1 MLSFLLTAI
10 WITHIDAKTTAQ
22 SAIRKEAVDSIVL
35 HAIGG
40 PYCDRGKLSISAA
53 HANGASWLGFFSDH
67 KVLGI
72 HYVIDRSGIVFAGVA
87 ENRVANHT
95 LGWNQTAIG
104 IELVN
109 HGDGIE
115 AYPKAQIDALIA
127 LVKGV
132 MIRHSGITKNRVVRH
147 SDADQSTFECSG
159 VIHKR
164 KTDPGVQFDY
174 IEFMQRI

>member
-1 MLSFLLTAI
+1 MLWFLLTAT
-10 WITHIDAKTTAQ
+10 WVTHIDAKTTAQ
-22 SAIRKEAVDSIVL
+22 SAIRKVAVDSIVL

-53 HANGASWLGFFSDH
+53 YGDGASWIGFFSDH

-104 IELVN
+104 IELIN
-109 HGDGIE
+109 HGNGKE
-115 AYPKAQIDALIA
+115 TFPKAQIDALIA

-159 VIHKR
+159 VMHKR